1 MGRPQRQ
8 PEPQDEDEALDPGL
22 LRFIQALARA
32 HAAEDYAA
40 ALKESEAKAA

>member
-1 MGRPQRQ
+1 MVRPERQRE
-8 PEPQDEDEALDPGL
+8 PEDEDETLDPGL